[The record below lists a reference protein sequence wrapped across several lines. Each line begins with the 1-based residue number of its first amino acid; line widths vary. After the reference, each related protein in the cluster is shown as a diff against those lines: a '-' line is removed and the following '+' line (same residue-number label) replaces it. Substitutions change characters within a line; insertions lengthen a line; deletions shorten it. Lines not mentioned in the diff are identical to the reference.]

1 MHAEMT
7 HAWVNCGETADSK
20 GVIGIA
26 ATLCHQSCTEI
37 AEEPKSDPFV
47 LTKTDQ
53 HQEHDL
59 PEGKRYGQQCRNPQ
73 LKWTLRD
80 QLRVITGDT
89 HGCKWSATPP
99 QSRRTQLD
107 TGFDERRDGPP
118 VSVRQDP
125 SLTLP
130 QTQVHPRHR

>member
-1 MHAEMT
+1 MLFVM
-7 HAWVNCGETADSK
+7 K
-20 GVIGIA
+20 IGFIGLGHMGSGMA
-26 ATLCHQSCTEI
+26 RNLLRAGHE
-37 AEEPKSDPFV
+37 PFV